1 MKIGIDMNLGKGWIG
16 LLTANTL
23 PAFAGE
29 RVKDALR
36 DCAYDI
42 EMGALVTIEVDRFR
56 VRPLPIRPASRKSV
70 PHG

>member
-1 MKIGIDMNLGKGWIG
+1 MKIVIDMDLGKGWIG
-16 LLTANTL
+16 LLMANTL
-23 PAFAGE
+23 PSFAGE

-36 DCAYDI
+36 DCAYNI
-42 EMGALVTIEVDRFR
+42 EMGAFVTIEVDRFR